1 MISEYLETLADR
13 LSFDAALSRC
23 VVREVEDHLCE
34 AVAADRTPD
43 RLEAERRAIAS
54 FGNPHVL
61 AQEFALV
68 SLVRRT
74 RRVGVTVVLA
84 VLAVLV
90 AMKARV
96 AWYGLVQWTLSE
108 DARELGAIVIS
119 IDRCAFWLAA
129 VIGTGALIYMGRA
142 RAGLQAGHR
151 RRLRRVF
158 LLCACA
164 TGSLVVTVISDG
176 VLTALQ
182 LGTGLGVG
190 SVIPIITM
198 AVEIAC
204 AGSVIFLILDTMRR
218 AASTEALLRM

>member
-1 MISEYLETLADR
+1 
-13 LSFDAALSRC
+13 
-23 VVREVEDHLCE
+23 
-34 AVAADRTPD
+34 
-43 RLEAERRAIAS
+43 
-54 FGNPHVL
+54 
-61 AQEFALV
+61 
-68 SLVRRT
+68 
-74 RRVGVTVVLA
+74 VTVVLA

-96 AWYGLVQWTLSE
+96 AWYGLMQWTLSA
-108 DARELGAIVIS
+108 DARELGAIVIA

-142 RAGLQAGHR
+142 RVPAASQAGHR
-151 RRLRRVF
+151 RRLRHVF

-182 LGTGLGVG
+182 LGTGLSAG

-204 AGSVIFLILDTMRR
+204 AGAVIFMVLDTMRR